1 MQTSRKILLALM
13 AAALTCAGGVRAHEF
28 PLQQKSDISATG
40 HDPEWALEI
49 NGTGGK
55 LTLTLDGQASSYRL
69 PQFAPNIYR
78 DQLQAVYRV
87 PNDRHVL
94 TVFVKGE
101 TCRDGLTGK
110 SHEVT
115 VLVSQDGKGYAGCGD
130 VSNR

>member
-1 MQTSRKILLALM
+1 MQTSGKILLALT
-13 AAALTCAGGVRAHEF
+13 AAALVCAGGVRAHEF
-28 PLQQKSDISATG
+28 PIRQQSDISATG

-49 NGTGGK
+49 NGAGGR
-55 LTLTLDGQASSYRL
+55 LTLTLDGQASSYQL
-69 PQFAPNIYR
+69 PPFAPNLYR
-78 DQLQAVYRV
+78 DRLQAVYRV

-94 TVFVKGE
+94 TVFVKSE
-101 TCRDGLTGK
+101 ACRDAVTGT